1 MPKRLKAMPR
11 FGRGDIVLLSLL
23 DKEGAPKNDLAKEAA
38 TYYSES
44 AEVVTLSV
52 TSIDGGDV
60 FAYGVQTNDGNILE
74 LTEDCLTP
82 LLSF

>member
-1 MPKRLKAMPR
+1 M
-11 FGRGDIVLLSLL
+11 LLSLL

-52 TSIDGGDV
+52 TSTNGADV
-60 FAYGVQTNDGNILE
+60 FVYGLQTDDGNILE